1 MDFKLVSEYK
11 PTGDQ
16 PEAIA
21 QLVDARANLVGRRVG
36 PGLDVCR
43 QRARENAGLPG
54 VCRILERLHA
64 EYVYD
69 YKDGWFQFT
78 AEIPGK

>member
-1 MDFKLVSEYK
+1 MHHPGTRGFFLSVRNTSLPVLITEHGIATTK
-11 PTGDQ
+11 PSAG
-16 PEAIA
+16 EH
-21 QLVDARANLVGRRVG
+21 GY
-36 PGLDVCR
+36 
-43 QRARENAGLPG
+43 GLPG
-54 VCRILERLHA
+54 VCRILERLQA